1 MANQELS
8 FDITKLGNQQ
18 EKQQYI
24 VSRVGDGG
32 LKAITISVTSNG
44 TPYNITD
51 LTPIF
56 GVKPDGERI
65 IDTTGGIV
73 LNAKEVF

>member
-18 EKQQYI
+18 ESNNI
-24 VSRVGDGG
+24 LLVGLETEG

-51 LTPIF
+51 LTPI
-56 GVKPDGERI
+56 
-65 IDTTGGIV
+65 
-73 LNAKEVF
+73 LKE